1 MSAGRSGGL
10 TWTEGPIQLS
20 QPFAFVPQPDP
31 DRQPYVAPHHAFIV
45 LDTIEDGGGAVGR
58 LSAIASMP
66 AAYDVAIDEG
76 VSVDIA
82 PGARPPPSPPSRNK
96 SRFTWASNSSNAGW
110 AEAVTEASRVED
122 GEVQGGAAQA
132 REPMAASQGVLRC
145 AGAKSALHSGAL
157 HSP

>member
-10 TWTEGPIQLS
+10 TWTEGPVQLS

-82 PGARPPPSPPSRNK
+82 PGAGRPQPP
-96 SRFTWASNSSNAGW
+96 
-110 AEAVTEASRVED
+110 VEEQEPVHVGVELVQRGLGRGGD
-122 GEVQGGAAQA
+122 RGEQ
-132 REPMAASQGVLRC
+132 S
-145 AGAKSALHSGAL
+145 
-157 HSP
+157 